1 MAYLVTAAS
10 AWPFAP
16 DRRYWSWSR
25 FIEAL
30 ARLGRALA
38 AERGRR
44 RAIRRLRGV
53 DGRLMADHL
62 TRFSREIHFRLNV
75 GSLAVSDQR

>member
-10 AWPFAP
+10 AWPFVP
-16 DRRYWSWSR
+16 DRRYSWWGRLIGS
-25 FIEAL
+25 L

-44 RAIRRLRGV
+44 RAIRRVRRF
-53 DGRLMADHL
+53 DGRLMAERL
-62 TRFSREIHFRLNV
+62 TRFSREIHSRLNV
-75 GSLAVSDQR
+75 GDRAVCDQR

>member
-16 DRRYWSWSR
+16 DRRYSSWSR

-30 ARLGRALA
+30 VRFGRALA

-44 RAIRRLRGV
+44 RAIRRLHGF
-53 DGRLMADHL
+53 DGRLMAERL
-62 TRFSREIHFRLNV
+62 TRFSREIHSRLN
-75 GSLAVSDQR
+75 GGDLAVCDQR

>member
-16 DRRYWSWSR
+16 DRRYSWWSR
-25 FIEAL
+25 FIDTL
-30 ARLGRALA
+30 GRLGRALA

-44 RAIRRLRGV
+44 RAIRRLHKL
-53 DGRLMADHL
+53 DGRLMAERL
-62 TRFSREIHFRLNV
+62 KRFSSEIHFRLNV
-75 GSLAVSDQR
+75 GALAVCDQR

>member
-16 DRRYWSWSR
+16 DRRYWWWSR

-30 ARLGRALA
+30 VRLGRALA

-44 RAIRRLRGV
+44 RAIRRLHKF
-53 DGRLMADHL
+53 DGRLMADRL
-62 TRFSREIHFRLNV
+62 TRFSREIHSLLNS
-75 GSLAVSDQR
+75 GDLAVCDKR